1 MDPTKHR
8 YGLTRSNQYEQG
20 ILLIMREVK
29 DTFPGGSASKESV
42 CNVGDLGSI
51 SGLGRSPGEEIGNL
65 LQYSCLE
72 KSELDTT
79 EQLSLSLSK
88 DT

>member
-8 YGLTRSNQYEQG
+8 YGLTRPNQYDQG
-20 ILLIMREVK
+20 ILLTMRELEV
-29 DTFPGGSASKESV
+29 TFPGGSAGKESA

-72 KSELDTT
+72 KSVRHH
-79 EQLSLSLSK
+79 
-88 DT
+88 